1 MSNCS
6 NNIQKDGKE
15 MKSPLLIAIDIG
27 STHTKAAVFDIEGH
41 ILSKASHSS
50 NLILHDE
57 SGRAETKPHEW
68 LAASVMAIRKA
79 VSTIDRSRCAALCI
93 ASEGP
98 TMVIIDKTLK
108 PLAHALL
115 WMDRRAYREAR
126 ILSERVNGRVDAAS
140 ITAKALWFSTN
151 RPAVM
156 KKAAAVIQPLDFVAA
171 HFTGKVRFSV
181 VSDDFGAAPR
191 HLWDTAG
198 LPSHLMAEPI
208 VMGTV
213 IGSLLKEYADAMGLP
228 EGLPVVS
235 GTGGVD
241 AIQVILGT
249 STLEE
254 GIACDKAGTSEGIE
268 VISRTRIKDERFFV
282 APHPVLPGYYHV
294 GGIMSTSGRALAWFR
309 DSFFPSGTSFRRALT
324 EAGKAPPGSEGLIF
338 LPYLLGER
346 TPVWDEKARGV
357 FFGISLCHKRGH
369 FLRAVMEG
377 VALGIDQIL
386 KLIGNHGISVNE
398 LRVAG
403 GPSRS
408 SLWNQIKADITGLPV
423 RVASVPEAELL
434 GLAILAGYGI
444 SLYPDLKKAAAELVR
459 FKKAVFPRSD
469 MMPLYQ
475 AHKEKYGALYGN
487 LKPLFRER
495 EY

>member
-1 MSNCS
+1 
-6 NNIQKDGKE
+6 
-15 MKSPLLIAIDIG
+15 MKTPLLIAIDIG
-27 STHTKAAVFDIEGH
+27 STRTKAAVFDMEGH
-41 ILSKASHSS
+41 LLSKASHSS

-57 SGRAETKPHEW
+57 SGRAETKPQEW
-68 LAASVMAIRKA
+68 LTASVAAIKKA
-79 VSTIDRSRCAALCI
+79 VSRIERSHCAALCI

-98 TMVIIDKTLK
+98 TMVLVDKMLK
-108 PLAHALL
+108 PLVPALL

-140 ITAKALWFSTN
+140 ITAKALWFSRN

-171 HFTGKVRFSV
+171 HFTGMLRFSV
-181 VSDDFGAAPR
+181 VSHDFGAIPR
-191 HLWDTAG
+191 HLWNIAD
-198 LPSHLMAEPI
+198 LPSHLLAEPI
-208 VMGTV
+208 IMGNV
-213 IGSLLKEYADAMGLP
+213 IGGLVKKYADAMGLP
-228 EGLPVVS
+228 EGLPIVA

-268 VISRTRIKDERFFV
+268 VISRTRIQDERLFV
-282 APHPVLPGYYHV
+282 APHPVLPGYFHV

-309 DSFFPSGTSFRRALT
+309 DTFFHPWTPFQRALI
-324 EAGKAPPGSEGLIF
+324 EAGQTPPGSEGLIF

-357 FFGISLCHKRGH
+357 FFGISLCHRRGH

-386 KLIGNHGISVNE
+386 KVISSHGISVRE
-398 LRVAG
+398 MRVAG

-408 SLWNQIKADITGLPV
+408 KLWNQIKADVTGLPV

-434 GLAILAGYGI
+434 GLAILAGHGI
-444 SLYPDLKKAAAELVR
+444 SLYPDLKKAAEELVR
-459 FKKAVFPRSD
+459 FKKTVLPDSD
-469 MMPLYQ
+469 RMPIYE
-475 AHKEKYGALYGN
+475 AHKEKYGALYEN
-487 LKPLFRER
+487 LKSLFRER
-495 EY
+495 EN

>member
-1 MSNCS
+1 
-6 NNIQKDGKE
+6 
-15 MKSPLLIAIDIG
+15 MKTPFLITIDIG
-27 STHTKAAVFDIEGH
+27 STRTKAAVFDVEGH
-41 ILSKASHSS
+41 LLSKASHSS

-57 SGRAETKPHEW
+57 SGRAETKPGEW
-68 LAASVMAIRKA
+68 LAASVAATKKA
-79 VSTIDRSRCAALCI
+79 VSSIDRKQCAAICI

-98 TMVIIDKTLK
+98 TMVLVDRAMK
-108 PLAHALL
+108 PLAPAML

-140 ITAKALWFSTN
+140 LTAKTLWFSRH
-151 RPAVM
+151 RPAAM

-171 HFTGKVRFSV
+171 HFTGKMRFSV
-181 VSDDFGAAPR
+181 VSGDFGAIPK
-191 HLWDTAG
+191 HLWKAAE
-198 LPSHLMAEPI
+198 LPARLLAEPV
-208 VMGTV
+208 VMGNA
-213 IGSLLKEYADAMGLP
+213 IGGLVKEYADAMGLP
-228 EGLPVVS
+228 EGLPVIA

-254 GIACDKAGTSEGIE
+254 GVACDKAGTSEGIE
-268 VISRTRIKDERFFV
+268 VVSRMKINDERFFT
-282 APHPVLPGYYHV
+282 APHPILPGYYHI

-309 DSFFPSGTSFRRALT
+309 DTFFPNGTPFQRALI
-324 EAGKAPPGSEGLIF
+324 EAGKTPPGSEGLIF

-357 FFGISLCHKRGH
+357 FFGVSLCHKRGH
-369 FLRAVMEG
+369 FLRSVMEG
-377 VALGIDQIL
+377 VALGIDQIV
-386 KLIGNHGISVNE
+386 KMIGSHGIEVNE

-408 SLWNQIKADITGLPV
+408 KLWNQIKADVTGLPV
-423 RVASVPEAELL
+423 RVPSVPEAELL
-434 GLAILAGYGI
+434 GLAILAGHGI

-459 FKKAVFPRSD
+459 FRKAVLPQRGSERV
-469 MMPLYQ
+469 YR

-487 LKPLFRER
+487 IKSLFRDR